1 MDTLNAPQIIEH
13 VNHSV
18 AYTPFDI
25 KWIPCSAKFVVVG
38 QTPRAKGLIQVYQ
51 MTQGKLEIL
60 NEVTNS
66 QKYLKYLK

>member
-66 QKYLKYLK
+66 KKYLKYIK